1 MGGRKNTDAAAFKT
15 AMNGQTLVYPLAAPV
30 SVQLT
35 AQQLTTLLGT
45 NNVWSDGGNVS
56 VEYVADTK
64 AYIAKVIAAALA

>member
-1 MGGRKNTDAAAFKT
+1 
-15 AMNGQTLVYPLAAPV
+15 MNGQTLVYPLAAPV